1 MTNADRVLTLVVA
14 LVCAFALGAT
24 GTSLESAVS
33 TSPDD
38 VVDVED
44 TGLPISQEN
53 AREVRDQ
60 VENEQEEPD
69 REEVQ
74 QQQEEQ
80 QEQQQQQQQEQQQQQ
95 QQQQG
100 AATEPDEPSLWQQLL
115 ALLRDL
121 FPYIVGTLVV
131 VALAVAAYKQRH
143 RLLALAALLLGGDD
157 DEEYEYPERGN
168 RPLDFAPENDVDAAW
183 VRLVS
188 ALGERARG
196 ARTTR
201 EYERAAVEA
210 GLDPDA
216 VGQVTRAF
224 EEVRYGGQPVT
235 DERRQRA
242 TEGIQ
247 RLGLGG
253 GPA

>member
-1 MTNADRVLTLVVA
+1 MTRADRVLTLVVA
-14 LVCAFALGAT
+14 LVCAFALGAA

-44 TGLPISQEN
+44 TGLPISKDK
-53 AREVRDQ
+53 AAEVRDQ
-60 VENEQEEPD
+60 VEKEQEEPD
-69 REEVQ
+69 KEEA
-74 QQQEEQ
+74 
-80 QEQQQQQQQEQQQQQ
+80 QQQQQQEEQQQQQ
-95 QQQQG
+95 QQQQRQPQ
-100 AATEPDEPSLWQQLL
+100 AATQSTEPSEPSLWQQLL

-121 FPYIVGTLVV
+121 FPYIAGALVV

-143 RLLALAALLLGGDD
+143 RLLALFAALLDAGEDDGDA
-157 DEEYEYPERGN
+157 EIPERGR

-188 ALGERARG
+188 AVGERAG
-196 ARTTR
+196 SARTTR
-201 EYERAAVEA
+201 EYERAAVDA

-216 VGQVTRAF
+216 VSLVTRTF

-235 DERRQRA
+235 DERRRRA
-242 TEGIQ
+242 NEGVQ

-253 GPA
+253 GSA

>member
-1 MTNADRVLTLVVA
+1 MTDADRVLTLVVA

-24 GTSLESAVS
+24 GTSLEAAVS

-38 VVDVED
+38 VIDIED

-69 REEVQ
+69 KEEVQ
-74 QQQEEQ
+74 QQQE
-80 QEQQQQQQQEQQQQQ
+80 QQEQQQQQ
-95 QQQQG
+95 QQQQEQQQPQEQG
-100 AATEPDEPSLWQQLL
+100 AATKPDEPSLWQQLL

-143 RLLALAALLLGGDD
+143 RLLALAALLVGDE
-157 DEEYEYPERGN
+157 EEYEYPDRGH